1 VHLTRLR
8 RGARRACGAGAAACV
23 VLAVVSPPVDAQGA
37 EAATPRPQVFGG
49 SATAMAASVQLD
61 REGLLPVADI
71 FRFIVADGS
80 GTYRTSEQRARA
92 SLLFPGNGLVLGP
105 GLACSQFPPEA
116 RPVFGPIIDACLE
129 YSFPLS
135 VTADSLAPDA
145 ATEGAVDLGTPADP
159 LSARGVGARA
169 HAGPDAVTTAAEV
182 SDVHVLGTPALGPM
196 PAVPGF
202 EGLEPF
208 LLAIGSAM
216 ATTDQRIDE
225 AGALVVDSLA
235 AVTDIALLGGL
246 VRIDSLVSHARII
259 EGEGDP
265 VTEASL
271 EFSGVTVAGT
281 PARITDRGLEV
292 ASASQPL
299 GPALE
304 ALSAQLAALL
314 ESVSFRMEALGVEH
328 GVDEDG
334 IAEASVGGL
343 LIQMRVPVSGL
354 PAVPG
359 PLGDVDLNGEYV
371 GTVVLGEVG
380 VRAVANS
387 FDRVAP
393 SVIGRSP
400 AGGATGATGV
410 AAGATG
416 AGVGTPAAGSGPA
429 AASPES
435 PTAGVA
441 QPVLDLFADRL
452 RLLYLAFTLA
462 GLALCLAPR
471 LALPPRLPRTTT

>member
-8 RGARRACGAGAAACV
+8 RGARRACCAGALTCV
-23 VLAVVSPPVDAQGA
+23 ALAVVSPPVDAQDAGSA
-37 EAATPRPQVFGG
+37 RPRPQVFSG
-49 SATAMAASVQLD
+49 SASAMAASVQFD
-61 REGLLPVADI
+61 REGILPVADV
-71 FRFIVADGS
+71 FRFIVADGT

-116 RPVFGPIIDACLE
+116 RPIFGPIVDACLA

-145 ATEGAVDLGTPADP
+145 ATQGSVDLGTPTDP

-169 HAGPDAVTTAAEV
+169 HAGPDAVTTDAEV
-182 SDVHVLGTPALGPM
+182 TDVRALGVPGVGPM

-202 EGLEPF
+202 EGVEPF
-208 LLAIGSAM
+208 LLTIGSAT

-225 AGALVVDSLA
+225 AGALVVDALA
-235 AVTDIALLGGL
+235 TVSDIALLGGL
-246 VRIDSLVSHARII
+246 VRIDSLVSHARIV

-271 EFSGVTVAGT
+271 DFSGVTVAGT
-281 PARITDRGLEV
+281 PARISDRGLEV

-314 ESVSFRMEALGVEH
+314 EALSFEMEAIGVEQ

-334 IAEASVGGL
+334 IAGASVGGL
-343 LIQMRVPVSGL
+343 LITMRVPVSGL
-354 PAVPG
+354 PSVPG
-359 PLGDVDLNGEYV
+359 PLGDLDLNGDYV
-371 GTVVLGEVG
+371 GTALLGEVG

-393 SVIGRSP
+393 SVIRSP
-400 AGGATGATGV
+400 AAGVPGAPGV
-410 AAGATG
+410 AAGSTG
-416 AGVGTPAAGSGPA
+416 AGVAAPDAAGSGPA
-429 AASPES
+429 AAAPES
-435 PTAGVA
+435 PAAGVA

-471 LALPPRLPRTTT
+471 LALPARLPRTTT